1 MLKQLVN
8 VKKNQDFNP
17 GFLGLF
23 INPFFIARKALWKAI
38 QEVAPDLQGDL
49 LDVGCGR
56 KPYKKLF
63 DVSSYTGMDIENP
76 GHSHQGEDID
86 VFYDGKTFPF
96 QDNAFDSI
104 LCNQV
109 LEHVFNPES
118 FLKEINR
125 VLKPGGKILLS
136 VPFVWDEHEQPF
148 DYARYSTFGL
158 NHLFNNAG
166 LEIVKHKKTVNNM
179 AVVFQLMAVYI
190 YKLIVSKSGV
200 INILTNI
207 IFITPI
213 TLGGLFWG
221 FVLPSGKDF
230 YLDHVVIAVKK

>member
-8 VKKNQDFNP
+8 VKKRQDFNP

-63 DVSSYTGMDIENP
+63 NVSSYTGMDIENP

-179 AVVFQLMAVYI
+179 GVVFQLMAVYI

-200 INILTNI
+200 LNMLTNI

-221 FVLPSGKDF
+221 LVLPSGTDF

>member
-8 VKKNQDFNP
+8 VKKRQDFNP

-63 DVSSYTGMDIENP
+63 KVSSYTGMDIENP

-200 INILTNI
+200 INMLTNI

-213 TLGGLFWG
+213 TISGLFWG
-221 FVLPSGKDF
+221 LVLPSGKDF